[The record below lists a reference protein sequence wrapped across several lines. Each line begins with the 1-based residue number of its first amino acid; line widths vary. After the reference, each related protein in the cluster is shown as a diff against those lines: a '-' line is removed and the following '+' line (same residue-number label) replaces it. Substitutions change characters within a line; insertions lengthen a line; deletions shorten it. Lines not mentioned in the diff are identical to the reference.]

1 MNLLKPKVI
10 INNQHRDQMDIVT
23 AIKIKVVQ
31 KVTGNKN
38 NVQMD
43 FININNINSPYSN
56 NEVYKSD
63 KKGPVELSHAKH
75 VKEYEAVC
83 TDCHHEYK
91 DGVNVWKEG
100 DAVKKCVSC
109 HDPEKTQDKAAKA
122 QMAYHNNCK
131 DCHKNSGKDT
141 APSSKCNDCHAAS

>member
-1 MNLLKPKVI
+1 MKRNISAIYLSILAGVI
-10 INNQHRDQMDIVT
+10 FFTVGILAAADAV
-23 AIKIKVVQ
+23 KSPE
-31 KVTGNKN
+31 KVT
-38 NVQMD
+38 
-43 FININNINSPYSN
+43 IN

-75 VKEYEAVC
+75 VKEYKAVC